1 MDLSHPHAA
10 VAPTVDGDVLVVLA
24 RVSHPLTGRGVARL
38 VPDRSVAGVAE
49 ALERLTRQ
57 GLVQR
62 VEVPP
67 ALAHTLNRAHLAAPA
82 VEILADMRVQLLER
96 LKRGLSTWRIAPVHA
111 SMFGSAARGDGDA
124 DSDID
129 LFIVRPGN
137 MDSEDPVWS
146 EQLAELSK
154 LVVDST
160 GNRVSIIDLAQ
171 AEVGEM
177 LELKRPILEELRA
190 DAIDLA
196 GVPIRQLLRDAR

>member
-1 MDLSHPHAA
+1 MK
-10 VAPTVDGDVLVVLA
+10 
-24 RVSHPLTGRGVARL
+24 RF
-38 VPDRSVAGVAE
+38 
-49 ALERLTRQ
+49 
-57 GLVQR
+57 
-62 VEVPP
+62 EVPP

-82 VEILADMRVQLLER
+82 VEILAGMRLGLLER
-96 LKRGLSTWRIAPVHA
+96 LRQQLSAWQIAPIHA

-129 LFIVRPGN
+129 LFIVRPGDT
-137 MDSEDPVWS
+137 DSEDPVWN

-160 GNRVSIIDLAQ
+160 GNRASIIDLAQ
-171 AEVGEM
+171 PELGEM

-196 GVPIRQLLRDAR
+196 GMPIRKLLRDAR